1 MSHAT
6 ARNRKPYRN
15 VITNTRPRRRRGASG
30 QERQRGQTRDSP
42 GHPSNVRACYYII
55 RNYYYVTDHR
65 YSADENA
72 RSEERGRSNFH
83 VHEASYVTWNSPA
96 ACATA

>member
-83 VHEASYVTWNSPA
+83 P
-96 ACATA
+96 